1 MKHHEKPIT
10 EAEFHEFIAC
20 GAARLTARDVHRLVA
35 EMPDL
40 REQFSRLRES
50 AYPDAERQL
59 WFLSEVVDRV
69 WTEAHLDLPYGA
81 ALEAAFAVAY
91 FVRETDLIPDS
102 LGPIGLTD
110 DIAVVQ
116 AVFARNAGA
125 YEAFRAATKLD
136 DADFNRAPARA

>member
-1 MKHHEKPIT
+1 MNHHEKPMT
-10 EAEFHEFIAC
+10 ETDFHEFIAR
-20 GAARLTARDVHRLVA
+20 GATRLTARDIHRLVA

-59 WFLSEVVDRV
+59 WFLSEVVDHV
-69 WTEAHLDLPYGA
+69 WTESHLDLPYGA

-91 FVRETDLIPDS
+91 FVRDTDLIPDS
-102 LGPIGLTD
+102 LGAIGLTD

-125 YEAFRAATKLD
+125 YETFRAATKID
-136 DADFNRAPARA
+136 WADFKLAPARA